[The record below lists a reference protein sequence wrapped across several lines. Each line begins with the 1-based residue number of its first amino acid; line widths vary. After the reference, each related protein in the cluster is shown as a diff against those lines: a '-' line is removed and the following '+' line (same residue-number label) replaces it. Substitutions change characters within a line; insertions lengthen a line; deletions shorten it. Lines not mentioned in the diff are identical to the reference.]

1 MRFASEKPSPSPNSD
16 EAVLLEVQAG
26 TGQKMVVARVKGSS
40 GHLLKR
46 LLSDPSQSQHNAQC
60 ELSSYQTQISP
71 ALESQAGSVV
81 SHLNLNTSLINAPS
95 KSQRPCI

>member
-1 MRFASEKPSPSPNSD
+1 MRFESEKPSPSPNRD

-26 TGQKMVVARVKGSS
+26 TGRKMVVARVKESN

-60 ELSSYQTQISP
+60 ELSSHQTQISP
-71 ALESQAGSVV
+71 GLESQAGSVV
-81 SHLNLNTSLINAPS
+81 SRLNTSMINAPS